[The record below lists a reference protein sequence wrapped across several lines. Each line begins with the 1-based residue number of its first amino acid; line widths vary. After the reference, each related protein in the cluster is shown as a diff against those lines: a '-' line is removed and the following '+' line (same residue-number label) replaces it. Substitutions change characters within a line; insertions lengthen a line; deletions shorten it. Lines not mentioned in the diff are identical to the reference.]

1 MTLPRLSPTRL
12 HRAAILPA
20 LALALACA
28 APAPAQEGPKRADDL
43 PRLLS
48 LKSDLVN
55 LRVGPGRRF
64 PIDWVYKRRGLPV
77 LVVDSHDQ
85 WRRVRDHEDTLGW
98 VHQSLLSA
106 RRTVLTVGG
115 RHTMRR
121 RPAPDETALLRVDPG
136 VVAAL
141 RECEG
146 DWCRVSLADETGWL
160 PRDALWGTAPP

>member
-1 MTLPRLSPTRL
+1 MTLPRLSLTRL
-12 HRAAILPA
+12 RRAAVLPA

-28 APAPAQEGPKRADDL
+28 APAPAQEEPARADDL
-43 PRLLS
+43 PRFLS
-48 LKSDLVN
+48 LKADLVN

-64 PIDWVYKRRGLPV
+64 PIDWIYKRRGLPV
-77 LVVDSHDQ
+77 LEVERFDQ

-115 RHTMRR
+115 LRTLRR
-121 RPAPDETALLRVDPG
+121 RPGPDAAALLRVEPG